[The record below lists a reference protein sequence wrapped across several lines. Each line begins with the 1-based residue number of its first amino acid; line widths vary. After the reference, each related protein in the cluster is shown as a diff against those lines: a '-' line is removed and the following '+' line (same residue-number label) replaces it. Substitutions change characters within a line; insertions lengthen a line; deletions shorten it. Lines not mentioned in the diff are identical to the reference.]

1 MNYDRYAK
9 VLIWLGRIAAVL
21 ALFYPMGVY
30 LAIMLLLVTEIFH
43 MVYRF
48 IRRLEEDGHE

>member
-1 MNYDRYAK
+1 MNYQRYAK

-30 LAIMLLLVTEIFH
+30 LAILLLLVTEIFH
-43 MVYRF
+43 LVHRF
-48 IRRLEEDGHE
+48 IHRLEEEGHE